1 MTRELRSASKKPRP
15 NLTHLYLP
23 VCGPARFMALHMGVI
38 LEIKVIDLAADR
50 PPQSELQE
58 SILD

>member
-15 NLTHLYLP
+15 NLTHLHLP
-23 VCGPARFMALHMGVI
+23 VCGPGRFMALHVGVI